1 MNIWRV
7 LGLQPTRDVAAIRRA
22 YANAAR
28 QYHPEE
34 QPEEFKRVRSAY
46 EHAMAYAR
54 STPHQSTISGGGAE
68 SPPPSKKY
76 NALGNKAVP
85 KKGVA
90 TGGSTR
96 AESAKWVRWK
106 GSTRVHLAW
115 KSIPLP
121 MSVYTT

>member
-90 TGGSTR
+90 TGGSYAGPVRRPAPRAGSRRPR
-96 AESAKWVRWK
+96 AEASR
-106 GSTRVHLAW
+106 GLGGRG
-115 KSIPLP
+115 P
-121 MSVYTT
+121 

>member
-1 MNIWRV
+1 MLSSTACT
-7 LGLQPTRDVAAIRRA
+7 LGR
-22 YANAAR
+22 N
-28 QYHPEE
+28 
-34 QPEEFKRVRSAY
+34 S
-46 EHAMAYAR
+46 
-54 STPHQSTISGGGAE
+54 
-68 SPPPSKKY
+68 
-76 NALGNKAVP
+76 N
-85 KKGVA
+85 GVA